1 MHHCKCG
8 CTLISI
14 CIDSA
19 PYLPL
24 QQLALLPLLEHLV
37 ALQEGP
43 PPLGGGNNPV
53 EQRPLLDGPR
63 RGPPGGLRRRSRLLQ
78 MALQL
83 LDGVL
88 PSEGWVCVDQCRSR
102 LLQMALQLLDGVL
115 PSEGWVCGCERGGC
129 VDVRGVGV

>member
-88 PSEGWVCVDQCRSR
+88 PSEGW
-102 LLQMALQLLDGVL
+102 MG
-115 PSEGWVCGCERGGC
+115 VCGSMPLAPSPNGPAAPRWCSAKRG
-129 VDVRGVGV
+129 